1 MTKYS
6 ISFPFIKSK
15 KKKKKILGAHP
26 DEVCCA
32 CLLLQYSVV
41 QRL

>member
-1 MTKYS
+1 MSEYS
-6 ISFPFIKSK
+6 ISFPFLKSEK
-15 KKKKKILGAHP
+15 KNSLGAHP

-32 CLLLQYSVV
+32 CFLLQYSVV